1 LVASLPAA
9 PVACASL
16 GSSKL
21 VDSITP
27 WVEAAGEV
35 IEGVGEALFVG
46 NKTVGA
52 LRADAPG

>member
-1 LVASLPAA
+1 MPAA